1 MKCEIGQG
9 ARGHQMYLNA
19 VRLLDMV
26 NDGGTLL
33 LLDDVADGLVHSGAL
48 LTIDRLTDLFRNDSD
63 VRPALLVVVNCA
75 LLWKVR
81 KGSSYGWVFSLA

>member
-1 MKCEIGQG
+1 
-9 ARGHQMYLNA
+9 
-19 VRLLDMV
+19 MV
-26 NDGGTLL
+26 NDGGALL

-75 LLWKVR
+75 LLWEVGR
-81 KGSSYGWVFSLA
+81 GSSYEWVFSLAQF

>member
-1 MKCEIGQG
+1 
-9 ARGHQMYLNA
+9 
-19 VRLLDMV
+19 MV

-75 LLWKVR
+75 LLWEVGR
-81 KGSSYGWVFSLA
+81 GSSYEWVFSLA